1 MGKHKNLVT
10 KWSPVSPMDFPRFE
24 SWLEEMA
31 GKGFL
36 VHRVQQNL
44 FSLARVKFRRD
55 EPHPHRRYRVCPA
68 QGQQQSQ
75 EKPSQELLELYA
87 GAGWTYEGDIG
98 RPWTTLYLFS
108 TDDPEA
114 QEPYTDP
121 DSFRYALR
129 FPKGNLLL
137 LLFLIALNLG
147 LRASIAAME
156 MDLQQSPH
164 LAIPLV
170 TLVQVL
176 LVLLWVLLALVLGSD
191 LLTVVLLRRR
201 ACRDQTVRPSLPL
214 WPYRLQR
221 LFARAAA
228 VLLLTGMSAA
238 LLAPLTDKVEKNI
251 PLEEFQPDFSLL
263 TLEEM
268 AGDGGWTPWEN
279 WTASEH
285 VDLSPEMAEQADITI
300 YYNAAT
306 MKRNP
311 IFSPIQ
317 TYYIVQQGGTGAAG
331 YGQMDLYYYI
341 AAGSEQAWAQLADLT
356 QRVARERNFGDSAP
370 DQLDF
375 QRETVPGAEEF
386 LVHREEANWDV
397 VALEGDRVLR
407 LTYNGALDLTEWYAE
422 IAAMLTPVNETA

>member
-1 MGKHKNLVT
+1 MGKQKNRVT
-10 KWSPVSPMDFPRFE
+10 KWSPVNPMDFPHFE

-31 GKGFL
+31 GKGLL

-68 QGQQQSQ
+68 QGQQQAR
-75 EKPSQELLELYA
+75 EEPSQELLELYA
-87 GAGWTYEGDIG
+87 GAGWTYEGSFG
-98 RPWTTLYLFS
+98 RSWTTLYLFS
-108 TDDPEA
+108 SDDPEA

-121 DSFRYALR
+121 DSLRYALR
-129 FPKGNLLL
+129 FPKGNLLSY
-137 LLFLIALNLG
+137 LFLLALNLW
-147 LRASIAAME
+147 LYTAIAVMD
-156 MDLQQSPH
+156 MDLHQSPH
-164 LAIPLV
+164 LAAPLV
-170 TLVQVL
+170 TLFRVFL
-176 LVLLWVLLALVLGSD
+176 ALLWVLQVLILGSD

-201 ACRDQTVRPSLPL
+201 ARRDQTVRPSLPL

-238 LLAPLTDKVEKNI
+238 LLASLTDKVEKNI

-268 AGDGGWTPWEN
+268 AGDGSWTPWED

-341 AAGSEQAWAQLADLT
+341 AAGSEQAWSQLADLT
-356 QRVARERNFGDSAP
+356 QQITRDRNIGDSAP

-386 LVHREEANWDV
+386 LVHQEEEDWDV

-407 LTYNGALDLTEWYAE
+407 LTYNGALDLSDWYGE
-422 IAAMLTPVNETA
+422 IAAMLTPNS

>member
-1 MGKHKNLVT
+1 MGKQKNRVT

-44 FSLARVKFRRD
+44 FSLARVKFRWD

-68 QGQQQSQ
+68 QRQQQSQ

-201 ACRDQTVRPSLPL
+201 ARRDQTVRPSLPL

-228 VLLLTGMSAA
+228 VLLLTGVSAA
-238 LLAPLTDKVEKNI
+238 LLASLTDKVEKNI

-341 AAGSEQAWAQLADLT
+341 AAGSEQAWAQLANLT

-386 LVHREEANWDV
+386 LVYREEANWDV

>member
-1 MGKHKNLVT
+1 MGKQKNRVT

-31 GKGFL
+31 GKGLL

-176 LVLLWVLLALVLGSD
+176 LVLLWVLLALVLGID
-191 LLTVVLLRRR
+191 FLTVALLRRR
-201 ACRDQTVRPSLPL
+201 ARRDQTVRPSLPL

-228 VLLLTGMSAA
+228 VLLLTGVSAA
-238 LLAPLTDKVEKNI
+238 LLASLTDKVEKNI

-386 LVHREEANWDV
+386 LVRREGENWDV

>member
-1 MGKHKNLVT
+1 MGKQKNRVT

-44 FSLARVKFRRD
+44 FSLARVKFRWD

-191 LLTVVLLRRR
+191 LLTVALLRRR
-201 ACRDQTVRPSLPL
+201 ARRDRTVRPSLPL

-228 VLLLTGMSAA
+228 VLLLTGVSAA
-238 LLAPLTDKVEKNI
+238 LLASLTDKVEKNI

>member
-1 MGKHKNLVT
+1 MGKQKNRVT

-55 EPHPHRRYRVCPA
+55 GPHPHRRYRACPA
-68 QGQQQSQ
+68 QGQQQAR
-75 EKPSQELLELYA
+75 EEPSQELLELYA

-98 RPWTTLYLFS
+98 QPWTTLYLFS

-201 ACRDQTVRPSLPL
+201 ARRDQTVRPSLPL

-228 VLLLTGMSAA
+228 VLLLTGVSAA
-238 LLAPLTDKVEKNI
+238 LLASLTDKVEKNI

-268 AGDGGWTPWEN
+268 AGDGSWTPWED

-407 LTYNGALDLTEWYAE
+407 LTYNGALDLTEWYGE
-422 IAAMLTPVNETA
+422 IAAMLTPNS

>member
-1 MGKHKNLVT
+1 
-10 KWSPVSPMDFPRFE
+10 MDFPRFE

-191 LLTVVLLRRR
+191 LLTVALLRRR
-201 ACRDQTVRPSLPL
+201 ARRDQTVRPSLPL

-228 VLLLTGMSAA
+228 VLLLTGVSAA
-238 LLAPLTDKVEKNI
+238 LLASLTDKVEKNI

>member
-1 MGKHKNLVT
+1 MGKQKNRVT
-10 KWSPVSPMDFPRFE
+10 KWSPVNPMDFPRFE

-87 GAGWTYEGDIG
+87 DAGWTYEGDIG

-176 LVLLWVLLALVLGSD
+176 LVLLWVLLALVLGID
-191 LLTVVLLRRR
+191 LLTVALLRRR
-201 ACRDQTVRPSLPL
+201 ARRDQTVRPSLPL

-228 VLLLTGMSAA
+228 VLLLTGVSAA
-238 LLAPLTDKVEKNI
+238 LLASLTDKVEKNI

-268 AGDGGWTPWEN
+268 AGDGSWTPWED

-407 LTYNGALDLTEWYAE
+407 LTYNGALDLSDWYDE
-422 IAAMLTPVNETA
+422 IAAMLTPNS

>member
-1 MGKHKNLVT
+1 MGKQKNRVT

-68 QGQQQSQ
+68 QRQQQSQ

-201 ACRDQTVRPSLPL
+201 ARRDQTVRPSLPL

-228 VLLLTGMSAA
+228 VLLLTGVSAA
-238 LLAPLTDKVEKNI
+238 LLASLTDKVEKNI

-397 VALEGDRVLR
+397 VALEGNRVLR
-407 LTYNGALDLTEWYAE
+407 LTYNGALDLSDWYGE
-422 IAAMLTPVNETA
+422 IAAMLTPNS

>member
-31 GKGFL
+31 GKGLL
-36 VHRVQQNL
+36 VHRVQQNW

-201 ACRDQTVRPSLPL
+201 ARRDQTVRPSLPL

-221 LFARAAA
+221 LFTRAAA
-228 VLLLTGMSAA
+228 VLLLTGVSAA
-238 LLAPLTDKVEKNI
+238 LLASLTDKVEKNI

-341 AAGSEQAWAQLADLT
+341 AAGSEHAWAQLADLT
-356 QRVARERNFGDSAP
+356 QQVARDRNFGDSAP

-375 QRETVPGAEEF
+375 QREAVPGAEEF
-386 LVHREEANWDV
+386 LVHREEENWDV

-407 LTYNGALDLTEWYAE
+407 LTYNGALDLSDWYGE
-422 IAAMLTPVNETA
+422 IAAMLTPNS

>member
-1 MGKHKNLVT
+1 MGKQKNRVT

-68 QGQQQSQ
+68 QRQQQSQ

-176 LVLLWVLLALVLGSD
+176 LVLLWVLLALVLGID

-201 ACRDQTVRPSLPL
+201 ARRDQTVRPSLPL

-228 VLLLTGMSAA
+228 VLLLTGVSAA
-238 LLAPLTDKVEKNI
+238 LLASLTDKVEKNI

-407 LTYNGALDLTEWYAE
+407 LTYNGALDLSDWYGE
-422 IAAMLTPVNETA
+422 IAAMLTPNS

>member
-1 MGKHKNLVT
+1 MGKHKKLVT

-55 EPHPHRRYRVCPA
+55 GPHPHRRYRACPA
-68 QGQQQSQ
+68 QGQQQAR
-75 EKPSQELLELYA
+75 EEPSQELLELYA

-129 FPKGNLLL
+129 FPKDNLLL

-176 LVLLWVLLALVLGSD
+176 LVLLWVLLALVLGID
-191 LLTVVLLRRR
+191 LLTVALLRRR
-201 ACRDQTVRPSLPL
+201 ARRDRTVRPSLPL

-228 VLLLTGMSAA
+228 VLLLTGVSAA
-238 LLAPLTDKVEKNI
+238 LLASLTDKVEKNI

-268 AGDGGWTPWEN
+268 AGDGSWTPWED

-341 AAGSEQAWAQLADLT
+341 AAGSEQAWAQLAYLT
-356 QRVARERNFGDSAP
+356 QRVARDRNFGDSAP

-375 QRETVPGAEEF
+375 QREEVPGAEEF

-407 LTYNGALDLTEWYAE
+407 LTYNGALDLSDWYGE
-422 IAAMLTPVNETA
+422 IAAMLTPNS

>member
-1 MGKHKNLVT
+1 MGKQKNRVT

-176 LVLLWVLLALVLGSD
+176 LVLLWVLLALVLGID
-191 LLTVVLLRRR
+191 FLTVALLRRR
-201 ACRDQTVRPSLPL
+201 ARRDQTVRPSLPL

-228 VLLLTGMSAA
+228 VLLLTGVSAA
-238 LLAPLTDKVEKNI
+238 LLASLTDKVEKNI

-407 LTYNGALDLTEWYAE
+407 LTYNGALDLSDWYGE
-422 IAAMLTPVNETA
+422 IAAMLTPNS

>member
-31 GKGFL
+31 GKGLL

-156 MDLQQSPH
+156 MDLQQSPY

-176 LVLLWVLLALVLGSD
+176 LVLLWVLLALVLGID
-191 LLTVVLLRRR
+191 LLTVALLRRR
-201 ACRDQTVRPSLPL
+201 ARRDQTVRPSLPL

-228 VLLLTGMSAA
+228 VLLLTGVSAA
-238 LLAPLTDKVEKNI
+238 LLASLTDKVEKNI

-386 LVHREEANWDV
+386 LVRREGENWDV

>member
-1 MGKHKNLVT
+1 MGKQKNRVT

-68 QGQQQSQ
+68 QRQQQSQ

-87 GAGWTYEGDIG
+87 GAGWTYEGNIG

-129 FPKGNLLL
+129 FSKGNLLL

-176 LVLLWVLLALVLGSD
+176 LVLLWVLLALVLGID
-191 LLTVVLLRRR
+191 LLTVALLRRR
-201 ACRDQTVRPSLPL
+201 ARRDQTVRPSLPL

-228 VLLLTGMSAA
+228 VLLLTGVSAA
-238 LLAPLTDKVEKNI
+238 LLASLTDKVEKNI

-268 AGDGGWTPWEN
+268 AGDGGWTPWED

-422 IAAMLTPVNETA
+422 IAAMLTPNS

>member
-191 LLTVVLLRRR
+191 LLTVALLRRR
-201 ACRDQTVRPSLPL
+201 ARRDQTVRPSLPL

-228 VLLLTGMSAA
+228 VLLLTGVSAA
-238 LLAPLTDKVEKNI
+238 LLASLTDKVEKNI

>member
-1 MGKHKNLVT
+1 MGKQKNRVT

-176 LVLLWVLLALVLGSD
+176 LVLLWVLLALVLGID

-201 ACRDQTVRPSLPL
+201 ARRDQTVRPSLPL

-228 VLLLTGMSAA
+228 VLLLTGVSAA
-238 LLAPLTDKVEKNI
+238 LLASLTDKVEKNI

-268 AGDGGWTPWEN
+268 AGDGSWTPWED

>member
-1 MGKHKNLVT
+1 MGKQKNLVT

-31 GKGFL
+31 GKGLL
-36 VHRVQQNL
+36 VHHVQQNL

-68 QGQQQSQ
+68 QGQQQAR
-75 EKPSQELLELYA
+75 EEPSQELLELYA
-87 GAGWTYEGDIG
+87 GAGWTYEGSFG
-98 RPWTTLYLFS
+98 RSWTTLYLFS
-108 TDDPEA
+108 SDDPEA

-129 FPKGNLLL
+129 FPKSNLLL

-156 MDLQQSPH
+156 MDLQLPPH

-176 LVLLWVLLALVLGSD
+176 LVLLWVLLALVLGID
-191 LLTVVLLRRR
+191 LLTVALLRRR
-201 ACRDQTVRPSLPL
+201 ARRDRTVRPSLPL

-221 LFARAAA
+221 VFARAAA
-228 VLLLTGMSAA
+228 VLLLTGVSAA
-238 LLAPLTDKVEKNI
+238 LLASLTDKVEKNI

-268 AGDGGWTPWEN
+268 AGDGGWTPWED

-341 AAGSEQAWAQLADLT
+341 AAGSEQAWAQLAYLT
-356 QRVARERNFGDSAP
+356 QRVARDRNFGDSAP

-386 LVHREEANWDV
+386 LVHQEEEDWDV

-407 LTYNGALDLTEWYAE
+407 LTYNGALDLTDWYDE
-422 IAAMLTPVNETA
+422 IAAMLTPNS

>member
-31 GKGFL
+31 GKGLL
-36 VHRVQQNL
+36 VHRVQQNW

-55 EPHPHRRYRVCPA
+55 EPCPHRRYRVCPA
-68 QGQQQSQ
+68 QGQQQAL
-75 EKPSQELLELYA
+75 EEPSQELLELYA
-87 GAGWTYEGDIG
+87 GAGWTYEGNVG

-121 DSFRYALR
+121 DSFQYALR
-129 FPKGNLLL
+129 FPKSNLLL

-147 LRASIAAME
+147 MRTSIAAME
-156 MDLQQSPH
+156 MDFQQSPH

-191 LLTVVLLRRR
+191 LLTVALLRRR
-201 ACRDQTVRPSLPL
+201 ARRDQTVRPSLPL

-221 LFARAAA
+221 VSARAAA
-228 VLLLTGMSAA
+228 VVLLAAVSAA
-238 LLAPLTDKVEKNI
+238 LLASLTDKAEKNI
-251 PLEEFQPDFSLL
+251 PLEEFHPDFSLL

-268 AGDGGWTPWEN
+268 AGDGGWRPLED

-285 VDLSPEMAEQADITI
+285 IDLSPQMAEVADITI
-300 YYNAAT
+300 HYNVAT

-311 IFSPIQ
+311 VLSPIQ
-317 TYYIVQQGGTGAAG
+317 TYYIVLQGGTGAAG

-341 AAGSEQAWAQLADLT
+341 AANSEQAWAQLAALT
-356 QRVARERNFGDSAP
+356 QQVVRARNYVDPAP
-370 DQLDF
+370 RTQDF
-375 QRETVPGAEEF
+375 QRAEVPGAEEF
-386 LVHREEANWDV
+386 LFLVCPSEAIWEV
-397 VALEGDRVLR
+397 LALEGNRVLR
-407 LTYNGALDLTEWYAE
+407 LTYNGALDLSEWFDD
-422 IAAMLTPVNETA
+422 IAAMLTPVE

>member
-1 MGKHKNLVT
+1 MGKQKNLVT

-176 LVLLWVLLALVLGSD
+176 LVLLWVLLALVLGID
-191 LLTVVLLRRR
+191 FLTVALLRRR
-201 ACRDQTVRPSLPL
+201 ARRDQTVRPSLPL

-238 LLAPLTDKVEKNI
+238 LLASLTDKVEKNI

-268 AGDGGWTPWEN
+268 AGDGSWTPWED

-341 AAGSEQAWAQLADLT
+341 AAGSEQAWAQLAYLT
-356 QRVARERNFGDSAP
+356 QRVARDRNFGDSAP

-375 QRETVPGAEEF
+375 QREEVPGAEEF

-397 VALEGDRVLR
+397 VALEGNRVLR
-407 LTYNGALDLTEWYAE
+407 LTYNGALDLSEWYGE
-422 IAAMLTPVNETA
+422 IAAMLTPNS

>member
-1 MGKHKNLVT
+1 MGKQKNRVT

-68 QGQQQSQ
+68 QRQQQSQ

-108 TDDPEA
+108 TDNPEA

-201 ACRDQTVRPSLPL
+201 ARRDQTVRPSLPL

-228 VLLLTGMSAA
+228 VLLLTGVSAA
-238 LLAPLTDKVEKNI
+238 LLASLTDKVEKNI

>member
-1 MGKHKNLVT
+1 MGKQKNRVT

-191 LLTVVLLRRR
+191 LLTVALLRRR
-201 ACRDQTVRPSLPL
+201 ARRDQTVRPSLPL

-228 VLLLTGMSAA
+228 VLLLTGVSAA
-238 LLAPLTDKVEKNI
+238 LLASLTDKVEKNI

-407 LTYNGALDLTEWYAE
+407 LTYNGALDLTEWYGE
-422 IAAMLTPVNETA
+422 IAAMLTPNS

>member
-1 MGKHKNLVT
+1 MGKQKNRVT

-68 QGQQQSQ
+68 QRQQQSQ

-87 GAGWTYEGDIG
+87 GAGWTYEGNIG

-129 FPKGNLLL
+129 FSKGNLLL

-201 ACRDQTVRPSLPL
+201 ARRDQTVRPSLPL

-228 VLLLTGMSAA
+228 VLLLTGVSAA
-238 LLAPLTDKVEKNI
+238 LLASLTDKVEKNI

-386 LVHREEANWDV
+386 LVHREEANWDA

-407 LTYNGALDLTEWYAE
+407 LTYNGALDLSDWYGE

>member
-1 MGKHKNLVT
+1 MGKQKNRVT

-55 EPHPHRRYRVCPA
+55 AA
-68 QGQQQSQ
+68 QRQQQSQ

-201 ACRDQTVRPSLPL
+201 ARRDQTVRPSLPL

-221 LFARAAA
+221 LFGCVGRPS
-228 VLLLTGMSAA
+228 G
-238 LLAPLTDKVEKNI
+238 
-251 PLEEFQPDFSLL
+251 
-263 TLEEM
+263 
-268 AGDGGWTPWEN
+268 
-279 WTASEH
+279 
-285 VDLSPEMAEQADITI
+285 LS
-300 YYNAAT
+300 
-306 MKRNP
+306 
-311 IFSPIQ
+311 
-317 TYYIVQQGGTGAAG
+317 
-331 YGQMDLYYYI
+331 
-341 AAGSEQAWAQLADLT
+341 
-356 QRVARERNFGDSAP
+356 
-370 DQLDF
+370 
-375 QRETVPGAEEF
+375 
-386 LVHREEANWDV
+386 HRQS
-397 VALEGDRVLR
+397 
-407 LTYNGALDLTEWYAE
+407 
-422 IAAMLTPVNETA
+422 

>member
-1 MGKHKNLVT
+1 MGKQKNRVT

-201 ACRDQTVRPSLPL
+201 ARRDQTVRPSLPL

-228 VLLLTGMSAA
+228 VLLLTGVSAA
-238 LLAPLTDKVEKNI
+238 LLASLTDKVEKNI

-356 QRVARERNFGDSAP
+356 QQITRDRNIGDSAP

-407 LTYNGALDLTEWYAE
+407 LTYNGALDLSDWYGE
-422 IAAMLTPVNETA
+422 IAAMLTPNS

>member
-201 ACRDQTVRPSLPL
+201 ARRDQTVRPSLPL

-228 VLLLTGMSAA
+228 VLLLTGVSAA
-238 LLAPLTDKVEKNI
+238 LLASLTDKVEKNI

-407 LTYNGALDLTEWYAE
+407 LTYNGALDLSDWYGE

>member
-1 MGKHKNLVT
+1 MGKQKNRVT

-98 RPWTTLYLFS
+98 RPRTTLYLFS

-201 ACRDQTVRPSLPL
+201 ARRDQTVRPSLPL

-228 VLLLTGMSAA
+228 VLLLTGVSAA
-238 LLAPLTDKVEKNI
+238 LLASLTDKVEKNI

>member
-1 MGKHKNLVT
+1 MGKQKNRVT

-68 QGQQQSQ
+68 QRQQQSQ

-87 GAGWTYEGDIG
+87 GAGWTYEGNIG

-201 ACRDQTVRPSLPL
+201 ARRDQTVRPSLPL

-228 VLLLTGMSAA
+228 VLLLTGVSAA
-238 LLAPLTDKVEKNI
+238 LLASLTDKVEKNI

>member
-1 MGKHKNLVT
+1 MGKQKNRVT

-68 QGQQQSQ
+68 QGQQSQ

-191 LLTVVLLRRR
+191 LLTVALLRRR
-201 ACRDQTVRPSLPL
+201 ARRDQTVRPSLPL

-228 VLLLTGMSAA
+228 VLLLTGVSAA
-238 LLAPLTDKVEKNI
+238 LLASLTDKVEKNI

>member
-1 MGKHKNLVT
+1 MGKQKNRVT

-87 GAGWTYEGDIG
+87 GAGWTYEGNIG

-129 FPKGNLLL
+129 FSKGNLLL

-201 ACRDQTVRPSLPL
+201 ARRDQTVRPSLPL

-228 VLLLTGMSAA
+228 VLLLTGVSAA
-238 LLAPLTDKVEKNI
+238 LLASLTDKVEKNI

>member
-68 QGQQQSQ
+68 QRQQQSQ

-201 ACRDQTVRPSLPL
+201 ARRDQTVRPSLPL

-228 VLLLTGMSAA
+228 VLLLTGVSAA
-238 LLAPLTDKVEKNI
+238 LLASLTDKVEKNI

-375 QRETVPGAEEF
+375 QREAVPGAEEF
-386 LVHREEANWDV
+386 LVHREEENWDV

-407 LTYNGALDLTEWYAE
+407 LTYNGALDLSDWYDE

>member
-1 MGKHKNLVT
+1 MGKQKNRVT

-31 GKGFL
+31 GKGLL

-55 EPHPHRRYRVCPA
+55 GPHPHRRYRVCPA
-68 QGQQQSQ
+68 QGQQQAQ

-87 GAGWTYEGDIG
+87 GAGWIYEGDIG

-228 VLLLTGMSAA
+228 VLLLTGVSAA
-238 LLAPLTDKVEKNI
+238 LLASLTDKVEKNI

-341 AAGSEQAWAQLADLT
+341 AAGSEYAWAQLADLT
-356 QRVARERNFGDSAP
+356 QQVARDRNFGDSAP

-375 QRETVPGAEEF
+375 QREAVPGAEEF
-386 LVHREEANWDV
+386 LVHREEENWDV

-407 LTYNGALDLTEWYAE
+407 LTYNGALDLSDWYGE

>member
-1 MGKHKNLVT
+1 MGKQKNRVT

-201 ACRDQTVRPSLPL
+201 ARRDQTVRPSLPL

-228 VLLLTGMSAA
+228 VLLLTGVSAA
-238 LLAPLTDKVEKNI
+238 LLASLTDKVEKNI

-375 QRETVPGAEEF
+375 QRETVPGTEEF

>member
-1 MGKHKNLVT
+1 MGKQKNRVT

-36 VHRVQQNL
+36 VHHVQQNL

-68 QGQQQSQ
+68 QGQQQSK

-201 ACRDQTVRPSLPL
+201 ARRDQTVRPSLPL

-228 VLLLTGMSAA
+228 VLLLTGVSAA
-238 LLAPLTDKVEKNI
+238 LLASLTDKVEKNI

-397 VALEGDRVLR
+397 VALKGDRVLR

>member
-1 MGKHKNLVT
+1 MGKQKNRVT

-31 GKGFL
+31 GKGLL

-201 ACRDQTVRPSLPL
+201 ARRDQTVRPSLPL

-238 LLAPLTDKVEKNI
+238 LLASLTDKVEKNI